1 MRMNQGP
8 VAGAYQWRA
17 SRSSMARVAPADLC
31 PRVRIMS
38 ALWRRWR
45 SAAVIAGLAAVT
57 VTAGSLPA
65 AASSA
70 AARPGQ
76 HRISP
81 AAAAAKRRAEALA
94 AARAKAIAA
103 AQAAAI
109 AAARADVIARVHS
122 AEPPRSLGGT
132 PVSAASARPAVPHL
146 IARAQHAATG
156 SVSSAAQVVAGLVLF
171 FSGVLA
177 GAQSLALMRRR
188 RQRSPGGLVTAAGAA
203 PDWPAAPVQTAAEI
217 PPLLMAAPVQST
229 ADIPPVPLASLVQTA
244 AEIPPLPLASL
255 VPTAAQ
261 DPPAPLVTAPSPAL
275 LIGVLGTFTINGA
288 PAALKPAQ
296 SQLLLSL
303 ALNGDEGM
311 SSARMCY
318 LLGAD
323 PDHPK
328 PGDSVRQLITRT
340 RRQLGRPSE
349 GREWIEHLGGGWYAL
364 HPDARFDWAEF
375 EADSERGIREGD
387 RAALSGALALV
398 RGEPFRDC
406 DWWWLDQ
413 AFLQAIGAQITETA
427 VTLAELELA
436 AGGGR
441 AAAHAARVGLGIDPA
456 DERLWRALMRAEHE
470 AGRPAGVQDAWDA
483 CQAALADIALD
494 GQPHQDTAAL
504 HRELTAYPS
513 GDVAATA

>member
-1 MRMNQGP
+1 MI
-8 VAGAYQWRA
+8 V
-17 SRSSMARVAPADLC
+17 
-31 PRVRIMS
+31 
-38 ALWRRWR
+38 
-45 SAAVIAGLAAVT
+45 GLAAVPVT
-57 VTAGSLPA
+57 VGSLPA

-94 AARAKAIAA
+94 AARAEALAA
-103 AQAAAI
+103 ARAAAI

-122 AEPPRSLGGT
+122 AEPPQSFGGT
-132 PVSAASARPAVPHL
+132 PVSPASARPAIPRVA
-146 IARAQHAATG
+146 ARTQHAAAG
-156 SVSSAAQVVAGLVLF
+156 PISPAAQVVAGLVLF

-177 GAQSLALMRRR
+177 GAESLALLRRR
-188 RQRSPGGLVTAAGAA
+188 RQRSPGVSVTAAGAA
-203 PDWPAAPVQTAAEI
+203 PDWLAAPVQTAGE
-217 PPLLMAAPVQST
+217 
-229 ADIPPVPLASLVQTA
+229 D
-244 AEIPPLPLASL
+244 PPLPLAAP
-255 VPTAAQ
+255 VRTTAERRRRTRWPRRCRPPQQ
-261 DPPAPLVTAPSPAL
+261 DPPYPLAAAPSPAL

-375 EADSERGIREGD
+375 EVDSERGIRESD
-387 RAALSGALALV
+387 RAVLSGALALV

-413 AFLQAIGAQITETA
+413 AFLQAVGAQITETA

-483 CQAALADIALD
+483 CQAVLADIALD

-504 HRELTAYPS
+504 HRELTACPS
-513 GDVAATA
+513 GDVPAVR

>member
-1 MRMNQGP
+1 M
-8 VAGAYQWRA
+8 AY
-17 SRSSMARVAPADLC
+17 VAPADMC
-31 PRVRIMS
+31 PRARVVS

-45 SAAVIAGLAAVT
+45 TAAVIVGLAAVPVT
-57 VTAGSLPA
+57 VGSLPA

-76 HRISP
+76 HRVSP

-94 AARAKAIAA
+94 AARAEALAA

-109 AAARADVIARVHS
+109 AAARADVVARVHS
-122 AEPPRSLGGT
+122 AEPPQSFSGT
-132 PVSAASARPAVPHL
+132 PVALASARPTIPRL
-146 IARAQHAATG
+146 PARAQHGAAAPI
-156 SVSSAAQVVAGLVLF
+156 SPSAQVVAGLVLF

-177 GAQSLALMRRR
+177 GAQSLALLRRR
-188 RQRSPGGLVTAAGAA
+188 RQRSPEASVTAAGAA
-203 PDWPAAPVQTAAEI
+203 PDWLAAPVQTAAEA
-217 PPLLMAAPVQST
+217 PLSPLAAPM
-229 ADIPPVPLASLVQTA
+229 QTVA
-244 AEIPPLPLASL
+244 QDPPLPLAAL
-255 VPTAAQ
+255 VQTATQ
-261 DPPAPLVTAPSPAL
+261 NPPPPLVAAPSPAL

-375 EADSERGIREGD
+375 EVDSERGIRESD
-387 RAALSGALALV
+387 QAVLSRALALV

-413 AFLQAIGAQITETA
+413 AFLQTVGAQITETA

-441 AAAHAARVGLGIDPA
+441 AAAHAARVGLGVDPA

-470 AGRPAGVQDAWDA
+470 AGRPAAVQDAWDA
-483 CQAALADIALD
+483 CQAVLADIALD

-504 HRELTAYPS
+504 HRELTACPS

>member
-1 MRMNQGP
+1 
-8 VAGAYQWRA
+8 
-17 SRSSMARVAPADLC
+17 
-31 PRVRIMS
+31 
-38 ALWRRWR
+38 
-45 SAAVIAGLAAVT
+45 
-57 VTAGSLPA
+57 
-65 AASSA
+65 
-70 AARPGQ
+70 
-76 HRISP
+76 
-81 AAAAAKRRAEALA
+81 
-94 AARAKAIAA
+94 
-103 AQAAAI
+103 
-109 AAARADVIARVHS
+109 VIARVHS
-122 AEPPRSLGGT
+122 AEPPQSFAGT
-132 PVSAASARPAVPHL
+132 PVSPASAPPAIPRL
-146 IARAQHAATG
+146 TARTQHAAAG
-156 SVSSAAQVVAGLVLF
+156 PISPAAQVVAGLVLF

-177 GAQSLALMRRR
+177 GAESLALLRRR
-188 RQRSPGGLVTAAGAA
+188 RQRSPGASVTTAGAA
-203 PDWPAAPVQTAAEI
+203 PDWLAAPVQTAAED
-217 PPLLMAAPVQST
+217 APY
-229 ADIPPVPLASLVQTA
+229 PLAA
-244 AEIPPLPLASL
+244 
-255 VPTAAQ
+255 
-261 DPPAPLVTAPSPAL
+261 APSPAL

-349 GREWIEHLGGGWYAL
+349 GREWIEHLGGGWYVL

-375 EADSERGIREGD
+375 EVDSERGIRESD
-387 RAALSGALALV
+387 RAVLSGALALV

-413 AFLQAIGAQITETA
+413 AFLQAVGAQITETA

-436 AGGGR
+436 VGGGR
-441 AAAHAARVGLGIDPA
+441 AAAHAARVGLDIDPA

-470 AGRPAGVQDAWDA
+470 AGRPAGVQDAWSA
-483 CQAALADIALD
+483 CQAVLADIALD

-504 HRELTAYPS
+504 HRELTECPS
-513 GDVAATA
+513 SDDLRMHLTT

>member
-1 MRMNQGP
+1 MLTATGRGLY
-8 VAGAYQWRA
+8 AYEPG
-17 SRSSMARVAPADLC
+17 SGRSGLSMACITPADLC
-31 PRVRIMS
+31 PRVRVMS
-38 ALWRRWR
+38 ALWRGWR
-45 SAAVIAGLAAVT
+45 TAAMIVGLAAVT

-94 AARAKAIAA
+94 AARAEALAA
-103 AQAAAI
+103 AQAAAF
-109 AAARADVIARVHS
+109 AAARADVIARVHT
-122 AEPPRSLGGT
+122 AEPPQSFGGT
-132 PVSAASARPAVPHL
+132 LVSPASARPAVPRL
-146 IARAQHAATG
+146 PARTQHAAAG
-156 SVSSAAQVVAGLVLF
+156 PISSAAQVVAGLVLF

-177 GAQSLALMRRR
+177 GAQSLALLRRR
-188 RQRSPGGLVTAAGAA
+188 RQRSPGVSVTAAGAA
-203 PDWPAAPVQTAAEI
+203 PDWLAAPVQTAAEA
-217 PPLLMAAPVQST
+217 PLSPLV
-229 ADIPPVPLASLVQTA
+229 VPVQTA
-244 AEIPPLPLASL
+244 AGDLLPAL
-255 VPTAAQ
+255 VG
-261 DPPAPLVTAPSPAL
+261 APSPAL

-340 RRQLGRPSE
+340 RRQLGRPTE

-375 EADSERGIREGD
+375 EVDSERGIRESD
-387 RAALSGALALV
+387 RAVLSGALALV

-413 AFLQAIGAQITETA
+413 AFLQDVGAQITETA

-436 AGGGR
+436 AGGSR

-483 CQAALADIALD
+483 CQAVLADIALD

-504 HRELTAYPS
+504 HRELTACPS
-513 GDVAATA
+513 GDVPAVR

>member
-1 MRMNQGP
+1 
-8 VAGAYQWRA
+8 
-17 SRSSMARVAPADLC
+17 
-31 PRVRIMS
+31 MS

-45 SAAVIAGLAAVT
+45 TAAVIVGLAAVMVT
-57 VTAGSLPA
+57 VGSLPA

-94 AARAKAIAA
+94 AARAEALTA

-109 AAARADVIARVHS
+109 AAARADVVARVHA
-122 AEPPRSLGGT
+122 AEPPQSFGGT
-132 PVSAASARPAVPHL
+132 PVSPVSARPAIPRV
-146 IARAQHAATG
+146 IARTQHAAAG
-156 SVSSAAQVVAGLVLF
+156 PISPAAQVVAGLVLF

-177 GAQSLALMRRR
+177 GAESLALLRRR
-188 RQRSPGGLVTAAGAA
+188 RQRSPGASVTAASAA
-203 PDWPAAPVQTAAEI
+203 PDWLAAPVQTAGED
-217 PPLLMAAPVQST
+217 PPLLLAAPMQT
-229 ADIPPVPLASLVQTA
+229 AGEDPPYPLTAPLQTA
-244 AEIPPLPLASL
+244 AE
-255 VPTAAQ
+255 
-261 DPPAPLVTAPSPAL
+261 DPPSLLAAAPSPAL

-375 EADSERGIREGD
+375 EVDSERGIRESD
-387 RAALSGALALV
+387 RAVLSGALALV

-413 AFLQAIGAQITETA
+413 AFLQAVGAQITETA

-441 AAAHAARVGLGIDPA
+441 AAAHAARVGLDIDPA
-456 DERLWRALMRAEHE
+456 DERLWRSLMRAEHE
-470 AGRPAGVQDAWDA
+470 AGRPAGVQDAWSA
-483 CQAALADIALD
+483 CQAVLADIALD

-504 HRELTAYPS
+504 HRELTECPS
-513 GDVAATA
+513 GDVSAVR

>member
-1 MRMNQGP
+1 
-8 VAGAYQWRA
+8 
-17 SRSSMARVAPADLC
+17 
-31 PRVRIMS
+31 MS

-45 SAAVIAGLAAVT
+45 TAVVIVGLAAVPVT
-57 VTAGSLPA
+57 VGSLPA
-65 AASSA
+65 AASPA

-94 AARAKAIAA
+94 AARAEALAA

-109 AAARADVIARVHS
+109 AAARADVVARVHS
-122 AEPPRSLGGT
+122 AEPPQSFSGT
-132 PVSAASARPAVPHL
+132 PVALASARPTIPRL
-146 IARAQHAATG
+146 PARAQHGAAAPI
-156 SVSSAAQVVAGLVLF
+156 SPSAQVVAGLVLF

-177 GAQSLALMRRR
+177 GAQSLALLRRR
-188 RQRSPGGLVTAAGAA
+188 RQRSPEASVTAAGAA
-203 PDWPAAPVQTAAEI
+203 PDWLAAPVQTSGEDS
-217 PPLLMAAPVQST
+217 PL
-229 ADIPPVPLASLVQTA
+229 PLAALVQTA
-244 AEIPPLPLASL
+244 TQNPPPPLVA
-255 VPTAAQ
+255 
-261 DPPAPLVTAPSPAL
+261 APSPAL

-375 EADSERGIREGD
+375 EVDSERGIRESD
-387 RAALSGALALV
+387 QAVLSRALALV

-413 AFLQAIGAQITETA
+413 AFLQTVGAQITETA

-441 AAAHAARVGLGIDPA
+441 AAAHAARVGLGVDPA

-470 AGRPAGVQDAWDA
+470 AGRPAAVQDAWDA
-483 CQAALADIALD
+483 CQAVLADIALD

-504 HRELTAYPS
+504 HRELTACPS

>member
-1 MRMNQGP
+1 MI
-8 VAGAYQWRA
+8 V
-17 SRSSMARVAPADLC
+17 
-31 PRVRIMS
+31 
-38 ALWRRWR
+38 
-45 SAAVIAGLAAVT
+45 GLAAVPVT
-57 VTAGSLPA
+57 VGSLPA

-70 AARPGQ
+70 AAPPGQ

-94 AARAKAIAA
+94 AARAEALAA

-122 AEPPRSLGGT
+122 AEPPQSFGGT
-132 PVSAASARPAVPHL
+132 PVSPASARPAIPRVT
-146 IARAQHAATG
+146 ARTQHAAAG
-156 SVSSAAQVVAGLVLF
+156 PISPAAQVVAGLVLF

-177 GAQSLALMRRR
+177 GAESLALLRRR
-188 RQRSPGGLVTAAGAA
+188 RQRSPGVSVTAAGAA
-203 PDWPAAPVQTAAEI
+203 PDWLAAPVQTAVEVP
-217 PPLLMAAPVQST
+217 PPLLA
-229 ADIPPVPLASLVQTA
+229 VPLRTA
-244 AEIPPLPLASL
+244 AEAPPPPLVA
-255 VPTAAQ
+255 
-261 DPPAPLVTAPSPAL
+261 APSAAL

-375 EADSERGIREGD
+375 EVDSERGIRESD
-387 RAALSGALALV
+387 RAVLSGALALV

-413 AFLQAIGAQITETA
+413 AFLQAVGAQITETA

-483 CQAALADIALD
+483 CQAVLADIALD
-494 GQPHQDTAAL
+494 GQPPQDTAAL
-504 HRELTAYPS
+504 HHELTACPS
-513 GDVAATA
+513 GDDLRMHLTT

>member
-1 MRMNQGP
+1 
-8 VAGAYQWRA
+8 
-17 SRSSMARVAPADLC
+17 MACVAPADLC
-31 PRVRIMS
+31 PRARVMS
-38 ALWRRWR
+38 ALWRCWR
-45 SAAVIAGLAAVT
+45 TAVMIVGLAAVPVT
-57 VTAGSLPA
+57 VGSLPA

-70 AARPGQ
+70 AAHPGQ

-94 AARAKAIAA
+94 AARAEALAA

-122 AEPPRSLGGT
+122 AEPPQSFGGT
-132 PVSAASARPAVPHL
+132 PVSPASARPAIPRVT
-146 IARAQHAATG
+146 ARTQHAAAG
-156 SVSSAAQVVAGLVLF
+156 PISPAAQVVAGLVLF

-177 GAQSLALMRRR
+177 GAESLALLRRR
-188 RQRSPGGLVTAAGAA
+188 RQRSPGVSATAAGAA
-203 PDWPAAPVQTAAEI
+203 PDWLAASAQTAGEDPPLPLAAPVQTAAEA
-217 PPLLMAAPVQST
+217 PPSPLAVPVQTVAQGPPYPLT
-229 ADIPPVPLASLVQTA
+229 APVQTA
-244 AEIPPLPLASL
+244 ADAPPSPL
-255 VPTAAQ
+255 TAA
-261 DPPAPLVTAPSPAL
+261 PSAAL

-375 EADSERGIREGD
+375 EVDSERGIRESD
-387 RAALSGALALV
+387 RAVLSGALALV

-413 AFLQAIGAQITETA
+413 AFLQAVGAQITETA

-483 CQAALADIALD
+483 CQAVLADIALD

-504 HRELTAYPS
+504 HRELTACPS